1 MPTAPCAP
9 SANNPGPLS
18 RRLRRRCH
26 IDGELLRR
34 RRSQLPEVNLH
45 RRIHFAAASSGRV
58 YRETVVDVG
67 ATADPV
73 TLVVGFRLRTVR
85 DNALAHS
92 LFRCESILNTPL
104 FAGFPEFRSCGWPT
118 TRATATAKKCT
129 SGTRAGAPNRT
140 SAKVVATGSR
150 QASGRSGLTSSREDA
165 ETKPSHTRS
174 RDLGR
179 NRTRTSGGGR

>member
-1 MPTAPCAP
+1 M
-9 SANNPGPLS
+9 
-18 RRLRRRCH
+18 
-26 IDGELLRR
+26 
-34 RRSQLPEVNLH
+34 
-45 RRIHFAAASSGRV
+45 

-85 DNALAHS
+85 DNVLAHN

-140 SAKVVATGSR
+140 SATVVATGRR
-150 QASGRSGLTSSREDA
+150 QALPVDPGLTSSREDA